1 MPKFS
6 EFVASLSLDV
16 IGGSEKIPLVD
27 TTPKYVTP
35 GTLLTYVNT
44 QQIAAAVSTPATGDI
59 LRGHRSGSTKTF
71 TMDAVADYAIG
82 RAFDSTVVTSITSG
96 DLVVIERSGVSKT
109 ITVNN
114 LRTYMTD
121 GVQASVLDLSGLTA
135 ATLGATDLLVVCQTS
150 TPKKVALSDL
160 ETKLWTDFATY
171 VAALTENSTVVDGDV
186 FYSIQGG
193 TPKYVNADTLAA
205 YFLAEIGAS
214 VVDLAWDGDVV
225 DPALSTDVL
234 VCQRSGAQKTVTVD
248 TVSDFTLTA
257 LGSSAAVTPA
267 AASDKFVVYRGS
279 VAKTVDISDVVTYVL
294 AQAWSQTTVAS
305 INTGD
310 ELVIGRSNVS
320 KTTTVDALQTF
331 VLSGIQATV
340 LNISSLDTATLGITD
355 NLLIVQSGV
364 AKKTNLAALESKLW
378 VDLATNIN
386 GLPDAGT
393 LLSTDKFMILVSGT
407 RKYCTSAEIATYV
420 STTMWAASGAASVA
434 GTDTFLV
441 DQSGTK
447 KEATLTQLQTF
458 LATGLQDTVLDISGL
473 DTATVAGTDELM
485 VCQSG
490 DAKKATV
497 SAVGTVMLT
506 GTAAYIE
513 TLDQATLADT
523 DKVFVS
529 QGSVARMTALS
540 ELADYVVGATTSP
553 LWTAVSA
560 TKYTATPAS
569 TSSVT
574 FSDTT
579 DLAVGKPVRYTYNG
593 TTYYGI
599 ISAIASNASI
609 TISGAPLDVGH
620 DITALAVGAPS
631 QLVVMDLMVE
641 GTYADNTE
649 DILSGTANRYIRW
662 RKSAARLVAISAT
675 HKTADTGASQPKL
688 NVEVDSY
695 LVSTQDSN
703 AGLQL
708 STAGAWVDG
717 SAVAISVSN
726 YSVSFNSTLDL
737 RVTAAGTNGNAA
749 NLSVCLVFVLE

>member
-27 TTPKYVTP
+27 TTPRYVTP

-44 QQIAAAVSTPATGDI
+44 QQIAAASATPTTGDV
-59 LRGHRSGSTKTF
+59 LHGHRSSTVKTF
-71 TMDAVADYAIG
+71 TLDAVADYALG

-96 DLVVIERSGVSKT
+96 DLLVLERSGASKT

-114 LRTYMTD
+114 LKTYMQD
-121 GVQASVLDLSGLTA
+121 GIQASVLDLSGLGA
-135 ATLGATDLLVVCQTS
+135 ATLGASDLLVVCQTS

-171 VAALTENSTVVDGDV
+171 VAALTQNSAAADGDV
-186 FYSIQGG
+186 FYSIQSGV
-193 TPKYVNADTLAA
+193 PKYVTASTLAT
-205 YFLAEIGAS
+205 YFTAEIKDAVIDS
-214 VVDLAWDGDVV
+214 AWDGGEV
-225 DPALSTDVL
+225 DPAISTDVL
-234 VCQRSGAQKTVTVD
+234 VCQRSSVQKTVTVD
-248 TVSDFTLTA
+248 TVSDYVLAA
-257 LGSSAAVTPA
+257 LGASGAVAPV
-267 AASDKFVVYRGS
+267 AASDKFVLYRSS
-279 VAKTVDISDVVTYVL
+279 VAKVADIADVVNYVL
-294 AQAWSQTTVAS
+294 AQAWSQTTALTV
-305 INTGD
+305 NTGD

-331 VLSGIQATV
+331 VLAGIQATV
-340 LNISSLDTATLGITD
+340 LDISGLSTAALGATD
-355 NLLIVQSGV
+355 SFLVVQAGA
-364 AKKTNLAALESKLW
+364 AKKTTLTAIETKLNT
-378 VDLATNIN
+378 DFATYVA
-386 GLPDAGT
+386 GLSDTGT
-393 LLSTDKFMILVSGT
+393 LLSTDKFYILNSGT
-407 RKYCTSAEIATYV
+407 PKYCTGEEIATFA
-420 STTMWAASGAASVA
+420 STALWAASAASSVA

-441 DQSGTK
+441 DQSGTT

-458 LATGLQDTVLDISGL
+458 LAIGLQASVLNISGL
-473 DTATVAGTDELM
+473 SAATVVGTDELL

-490 DAKKATV
+490 SAKK
-497 SAVGTVMLT
+497 GTVDSVGAIVLT

-540 ELADYVVGATTSP
+540 ELADYVAGATTSP
-553 LWTAVSA
+553 LWTSVSA
-560 TKYTATPAS
+560 TKYTPTPAS

-574 FSDTT
+574 FTDTT
-579 DLAVGKPVRYTYNG
+579 DIEVGKPVRYTYNG

-599 ISAIASNASI
+599 VSSIASNASI

-631 QLVVMDLMVE
+631 QLVIMDLTVP
-641 GTYADNTE
+641 GIYADNTE
-649 DILSGTANRYIRW
+649 DILAGTANRYIRW
-662 RKSAARLVAISAT
+662 KKSLAHLVGFSAT

-688 NVEVDSY
+688 NVKVDGN

-717 SAVAISVSN
+717 SVVAISVSN
-726 YSVSFNSTLDL
+726 YSVSFNSALDL
-737 RVTAAGTNGNAA
+737 RVTAAGTNLDAA
-749 NLSVCLVFVLE
+749 NLSVSLIFVLE

>member
-27 TTPKYVTP
+27 TTPRYVTP
-35 GTLLTYVNT
+35 GTLLTYVNI
-44 QQIAAAVSTPATGDI
+44 QQIAAASATPTTGDV
-59 LRGHRSGSTKTF
+59 LHGHRASTVKTF
-71 TMDAVADYAIG
+71 TLDAVSDYAVG

-96 DLVVIERSGVSKT
+96 DLLVIERSGTRQT

-121 GVQASVLDLSGLTA
+121 GVQASVLDLTGLSA
-135 ATLGATDLLVVCQTS
+135 ATLGATDLFVVGQGA

-160 ETKLWTDFATY
+160 ETKLWSDFSTY
-171 VAALTENSTVVDGDV
+171 VAALGQNSTAADGDV
-186 FYSIQGG
+186 FYSIQSG
-193 TPKYVNADTLAA
+193 TPKYVTASTLAT
-205 YFLAEIGAS
+205 YFTAEIKDAI
-214 VVDLAWDGDVV
+214 VDSAWDGTEV

-234 VCQRSGAQKTVTVD
+234 VCQRSSVQKTVTVD
-248 TVSDFTLTA
+248 TVSDYVLTA
-257 LGSSAAVTPA
+257 LGSASSVSPAVNDT
-267 AASDKFVVYRGS
+267 FLLYRSS
-279 VAKTVDISDVVTYVL
+279 VAKTADITDVASYVL
-294 AQAWSQTTVAS
+294 RQSWSQATVGT

-310 ELVIGRSNVS
+310 EVLIGRSNVS
-320 KTTTVDALQTF
+320 KTTTVDAIQTF
-331 VLSGIQATV
+331 VLTGIQATV
-340 LNISSLDTATLGITD
+340 LNISGLSSATLGPTD
-355 NLLIVQSGV
+355 EYLVVQAGV
-364 AKKTNLAALESKLW
+364 AKKTTLTAIETKLNT
-378 VDLATNIN
+378 DFATYVA
-386 GLPDAGT
+386 GLSDTGT
-393 LLSTDKFMILVSGT
+393 LLSTDKFYILVSGT
-407 RKYCTSAEIATYV
+407 PKYCTGAEIAAFT
-420 STTMWAASGAASVA
+420 SAAMWAASGAASVS

-441 DQSGTK
+441 DQSGTT
-447 KEATLTQLQTF
+447 KEATITQLQTF
-458 LATGLQDTVLDISGL
+458 LAIGIQETVLDISGL
-473 DTATVAGTDELM
+473 DTATVAGTDALL

-490 DAKKATV
+490 DAKQATV
-497 SAVGTVMLT
+497 DAVGAVVLT

-553 LWTAVSA
+553 LWTTVSPA
-560 TKYTATPAS
+560 NYTPTPAS

-579 DLAVGKPVRYTYNG
+579 ELSVGKPVRYAYNG

-599 ISAIASNASI
+599 VSSIASNASI

-631 QLVVMDLMVE
+631 QLVVMDLTVA
-641 GTYADNTE
+641 GVYADNTE
-649 DILSGTANRYIRW
+649 DILAGTANSYIRW
-662 RKSAARLVAISAT
+662 KKSTARLVGFSAT
-675 HKTADTGASQPKL
+675 HKTADTGAAQPKL
-688 NVEVDSY
+688 NVKVDGS

-717 SAVAISVSN
+717 SVVAISIPN
-726 YSVSFNSTLDL
+726 YSVSWNSSLDL
-737 RVTAAGTNGNAA
+737 RITAAGTNGNAA
-749 NLSVCLVFVLE
+749 NLSVALIFVLE

>member
-27 TTPKYVTP
+27 TAPRYVTP

-44 QQIAAAVSTPATGDI
+44 QQIGAASVTPTTGDV
-59 LRGHRSGSTKTF
+59 LHGHRSNTVNTF
-71 TMDAVADYAIG
+71 TLDAVSDYAIG
-82 RAFDSTVVTSITSG
+82 RAFDSTIVTSITSG

-109 ITVNN
+109 ITVND
-114 LRTYMTD
+114 LRTYMQD
-121 GVQASVLDLSGLTA
+121 SIQNSVLDLSGLGA

-160 ETKLWTDFATY
+160 ETKLWSDFATY
-171 VAALTENSTVVDGDV
+171 VTGLTQNSTAADGDV
-186 FYSIQGG
+186 FYSIQSGA
-193 TPKYVNADTLAA
+193 PKYVTASTLAT
-205 YFLAEIGAS
+205 YFTAEIKDAVIAS
-214 VVDLAWDGDVV
+214 AWSGGVV

-234 VCQRSGAQKTVTVD
+234 VGQRSSVQKTLTVD
-248 TVSDFTLTA
+248 TVSNYALAA
-257 LGSSAAVTPA
+257 LGASAAVTPVA
-267 AASDKFVVYRGS
+267 ANDKFVLYRSS
-279 VAKTVDISDVVTYVL
+279 VAKTADIADVVNYVL
-294 AQAWSQTTVAS
+294 AQAWSQTIVGTV
-305 INTGD
+305 NTGD

-320 KTTTVDALQTF
+320 KTTTVDALQSF
-331 VLSGIQATV
+331 VLTGIQATV
-340 LNISSLDTATLGITD
+340 LNTSGLSAATLGASD
-355 NLLIVQSGV
+355 EYLVVQSGV
-364 AKKTNLAALESKLW
+364 AKKTTLTGLETKLNTDFATYVAALS
-378 VDLATNIN
+378 DT
-386 GLPDAGT
+386 GT
-393 LLSTDKFMILVSGT
+393 LLSTDKFYILNSGT
-407 RKYCTSAEIATYV
+407 PKYCTSAEIATFASAALWGV
-420 STTMWAASGAASVA
+420 SAASSVA
-434 GTDTFLV
+434 GTDSFLV

-447 KEATLTQLQTF
+447 KEATLSQLQTF
-458 LATGLQDTVLDISGL
+458 LTIGLQSSVLDISGL
-473 DTATVAGTDELM
+473 SAATVAGTDELL

-490 DAKKATV
+490 SPKQATV
-497 SAVGTVMLT
+497 DAVGAIVLT

-529 QGSVARMTALS
+529 QGSIARMTALS

-553 LWTAVSA
+553 LWTSVSA
-560 TKYTATPAS
+560 TKYTPTPAS

-574 FSDTT
+574 FNDTT

-599 ISAIASNASI
+599 VSSIASNASI

-620 DITALAVGAPS
+620 DITDMAVGAPS
-631 QLVVMDLMVE
+631 QLVIMDLTVP
-641 GTYADNTE
+641 GVYADNTE
-649 DILSGTANRYIRW
+649 DILQGTANRYIRW
-662 RKSAARLVAISAT
+662 KKSLAHLVGFSAT

-688 NVEVDSY
+688 NVKVDGN

-717 SAVAISVSN
+717 SAVAIAVGN
-726 YSVSFNSTLDL
+726 YSVSFNSSLDL
-737 RVTAAGTNGNAA
+737 RVTAAGTNLDAA
-749 NLSVCLVFVLE
+749 NLSVSLIFVLE

>member
-6 EFVASLSLDV
+6 DFVASLSLDV

-44 QQIAAAVSTPATGDI
+44 QQIAAASATPTTGDV
-59 LRGHRSGSTKTF
+59 LHGHRASAVKTF
-71 TMDAVADYAIG
+71 TLDAVSDYAIG
-82 RAFDSTVVTSITSG
+82 RAFDSTVVTSIVSG
-96 DLVVIERSGVSKT
+96 DLVTIERSGVPKT

-114 LRTYMTD
+114 LQTYMQT
-121 GVQASVLDLSGLTA
+121 GIQNSVLDLSGLNA

-160 ETKLWTDFATY
+160 ETKLWSDFATY
-171 VAALTENSTVVDGDV
+171 VAGLTQNSVAADGDV
-186 FYSIQGG
+186 FYSIQSG
-193 TPKYVNADTLAA
+193 TPKYVTASTLAT
-205 YFLAEIGAS
+205 YFTAEIKDAVIAS
-214 VVDLAWDGDVV
+214 AWAGVEV

-234 VCQRSGAQKTVTVD
+234 VCQRSSVQKTLTVD
-248 TVSDFTLTA
+248 TVSDYVLAA
-257 LGSSAAVTPA
+257 LGASAAVTPVA
-267 AASDKFVVYRGS
+267 ANDKFLLYRS
-279 VAKTVDISDVVTYVL
+279 SAAKTADISDIVTYVL
-294 AQAWSQTTVAS
+294 AQAWSQTTVGTV
-305 INTGD
+305 NTGD

-320 KTTTVDALQTF
+320 KTTTVDALQSF
-331 VLSGIQATV
+331 VLTGIQSTV
-340 LNISSLDTATLGITD
+340 LDISGLSSATLGITD
-355 NLLIVQSGV
+355 SYLVVQGGV
-364 AKKTNLAALESKLW
+364 AKKTTLASIESKLW
-378 VDLATNIN
+378 VDFATHVNA
-386 GLPDAGT
+386 LPDTGT
-393 LLSTDKFMILVSGT
+393 LLSTDRFFILVSGT
-407 RKYCTSAEIATYV
+407 QKYCTGAEIAAFT
-420 STTMWAASGAASVA
+420 STAMWAVSGASSVA

-458 LATGLQDTVLDISGL
+458 LAIGLQASVLDISGL
-473 DTATVAGTDELM
+473 SAATVTGTDALL

-490 DAKKATV
+490 SAKQATV
-497 SAVGTVMLT
+497 DAVGAIVLT

-523 DKVFVS
+523 DKIFVS
-529 QGSVARMTALS
+529 QGSIARRTALS
-540 ELADYVVGATTSP
+540 ELASYVAGATTSP

-560 TKYTATPAS
+560 AKYTPTPAS

-579 DLAVGKPVRYTYNG
+579 DLQVGKPVRYTYNG

-599 ISAIASNASI
+599 VSSIASNASI

-631 QLVVMDLMVE
+631 QLVVMDLTVP
-641 GTYADNTE
+641 GVYADNTE
-649 DILSGTANRYIRW
+649 DILQGTANRYIRW
-662 RKSAARLVAISAT
+662 KKSLAHLVGFSAT

-688 NVEVDSY
+688 NVKVDGN

-717 SAVAISVSN
+717 SAVAISVPN
-726 YSVSFNSTLDL
+726 YSVSWNSALDL
-737 RVTAAGTNGNAA
+737 RVTAAGTNLDAA
-749 NLSVCLVFVLE
+749 NLSVSLIFVLE